1 MTEGSHDIINERE
14 VDTMKISII
23 YYSKTGHTKEM
34 GEEIAAGIRS
44 EGGEARLFSI
54 EEPLDAEYI
63 ASSDGVIFGTPTY
76 LASTCW
82 QMKKWFD
89 VDSAGISLAGK
100 LGGVYSTAHFAQ
112 GGGDIAVM
120 TLIGH
125 MLVKGMLIY
134 SGGSSL
140 GKPYIHLGP
149 MALDAVEGHYENS
162 RETFRIFGKRFADK
176 AGEIFH
182 K

>member
-1 MTEGSHDIINERE
+1 
-14 VDTMKISII
+14 MKFAII
-23 YYSKTGHTKEM
+23 YYSQTGHTREM
-34 GEEIAAGIRS
+34 GEVIAEGIS
-44 EGGEARLFSI
+44 SAGGEARLFSI
-54 EEPLDAEYI
+54 EEEMDIDYI
-63 ASSDGVIFGTPTY
+63 NSCDGVIFGTPTWV
-76 LASTCW
+76 ASTCW